1 MTAAAF
7 MAVST
12 SVFAGGIL
20 TNTNQNAAFLR
31 NPARDAI
38 IASDGVYSNP
48 AGIAFM
54 PQGFHFSISWQ
65 AAFQK
70 RQMEVSNQLYALNTN
85 HLGNA
90 NRNFEGKAT
99 APIIPSVQAAYVIND
114 KWSVS
119 AQFAI
124 GGGGGKC
131 EFEQGL
137 PMFEELVGGMLA
149 PKITQNYVPYSLT
162 QNLTGEQYFYG
173 FQLGG
178 TYKITDNFS
187 VFGGARGV
195 LANCSYVG
203 TIANININ
211 GNNSA
216 FYNAAM

>member
-1 MTAAAF
+1 
-7 MAVST
+7 
-12 SVFAGGIL
+12 
-20 TNTNQNAAFLR
+20 
-31 NPARDAI
+31 
-38 IASDGVYSNP
+38 
-48 AGIAFM
+48 
-54 PQGFHFSISWQ
+54 
-65 AAFQK
+65 
-70 RQMEVSNQLYALNTN
+70 
-85 HLGNA
+85 
-90 NRNFEGKAT
+90 
-99 APIIPSVQAAYVIND
+99 
-114 KWSVS
+114 
-119 AQFAI
+119 
-124 GGGGGKC
+124 
-131 EFEQGL
+131 
-137 PMFEELVGGMLA
+137 MFEELVGGMLA